1 MSSLATFQE
10 KFANALMST
19 DTVKL
24 PGIPETEALM
34 TEKFSIYRNNVWH
47 SLSSALMG
55 ICPVSV
61 RLVGEDFFR
70 VMATQYAKSHL
81 PASGLLI
88 GYGDQLADF
97 VRDFPA
103 AATVPYLGDVIAL
116 EFARHRAYHA
126 INQQPLALESLASIP
141 PEAMGN
147 LCFQL
152 SQSAT
157 FCTSDYDV
165 YGLWLAHQSDNIDQ
179 ALSEVTIDQ
188 PSCFTV
194 FRTGFEIHVLPL
206 SAAQHA
212 LLHHMS
218 LGKTLEDIL
227 MVIAAAFPEAD
238 AQLLLTQVLSTG
250 CLVDA
255 SLSE

>member
-1 MSSLATFQE
+1 MSALGTFQE
-10 KFANALMST
+10 KFADALMAT
-19 DTVKL
+19 DAVEL
-24 PGIPETEALM
+24 PGIPETEALV

-70 VMATQYAKSHL
+70 AMATQYAKSHL
-81 PASGLLI
+81 PVSGLLI

-97 VRDFPA
+97 VRGFPA
-103 AATVPYLGDVIAL
+103 AATVPYLVDVVAL

-126 INQQPLALESLASIP
+126 ANQQVLALESLAEIP

-152 SQSAT
+152 SHSAT
-157 FCTSDYDV
+157 LCASDYDV
-165 YGLWLAHQSDNIDQ
+165 YSLWLAHQSDDVDQ
-179 ALSEVTIDQ
+179 ALSEILIDQ
-188 PSCFTV
+188 PSYFIV
-194 FRTGFEIHVLPL
+194 FRTGFEIQVLPL

-218 LGKTLEDIL
+218 LGKTLEEIL
-227 MVIAAAFPEAD
+227 MAMATTFPEAD
-238 AQLLLTQVLSTG
+238 AQLLLTQVLSMG
-250 CLVDA
+250 CLVGA
-255 SLSE
+255 SLNE